1 MDRYETPAV
10 LASYEAVRLAE
21 EAAVCA
27 TGYDK
32 QPNPSDRRLKERISE
47 IEAPVERLS
56 GIRTR

>member
-1 MDRYETPAV
+1 MNRYETPTI
-10 LASYEAVRLAE
+10 LASYETARLAE

-32 QPNPSDRRLKERISE
+32 QPDFSDRRLKEQISE
-47 IEAPVERLS
+47 IDAPVEHLS